1 MYLLSHSGHLG
12 FMTILLEEVPR
23 CMYKTLDMIQILKRY
38 PYMAYFLCFFSQS
51 SQRIIKKKIAAL
63 CILINACKLQYSL
76 LC

>member
-12 FMTILLEEVPR
+12 FNYDFILLEEVPR

-63 CILINACKLQYSL
+63 CILINICM
-76 LC
+76 